1 MKLSILLPAPMKEKG
16 LAQLTDDYLK
26 RSRTSFAASLTSI
39 KGEKIHARENPSRAL
54 EKEAERLVQA
64 TPPGFATVALC
75 PDGDM
80 LTSEK
85 FARTLETWRDRGK
98 RGVAFWVGSAYGLSP
113 ELVRRADARWSLSPM
128 TMPHQLAVTV
138 LAEQIYRAH
147 GILTGSPYHK

>member
-1 MKLSILLPAPMKEKG
+1 MKLAILLPSPMKEKG

-26 RSRTSFAASLTSI
+26 RSRTTFGTTLISV

-54 EKEAERLVQA
+54 EKEAGRLLQS
-64 TPPGFATVALC
+64 TPAGFVSVALC
-75 PDGDM
+75 PDGQE

-85 FARTLETWRDRGK
+85 FTQLLSTWRDQGK
-98 RGVAFWVGSAYGLSP
+98 RGVAFWIGSAYGLSP
-113 ELVRRADARWSLSPM
+113 DLVRRADARWSLSPM

>member
-1 MKLSILLPAPMKEKG
+1 MKEKG

-26 RSRTSFAASLTSI
+26 RARTTFPTQLITV

-54 EKEAERLVQA
+54 EKEGERLIQA
-64 TPPGFATVALC
+64 TPSGYASVALC
-75 PDGDM
+75 PEGKG
-80 LTSEK
+80 LTSEQ
-85 FARTLETWRDRGK
+85 FAETLRSWRDQGK

-113 ELVRRADARWSLSPM
+113 DLVSRADARWSLSPM

-147 GILTGSPYHK
+147 GILSGSPYHK